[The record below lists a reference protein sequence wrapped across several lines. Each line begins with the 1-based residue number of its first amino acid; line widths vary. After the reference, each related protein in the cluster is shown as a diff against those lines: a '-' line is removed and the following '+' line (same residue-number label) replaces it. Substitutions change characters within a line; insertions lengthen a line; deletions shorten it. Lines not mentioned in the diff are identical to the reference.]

1 MRDRPLWCSSAGT
14 LHKSQQLFRDD
25 ARDDLLEALAMGG
38 QAAKNGDD
46 GTNDLLSDV
55 IRTNE
60 LQVWF
65 LSEQRAIS
73 RASKAR

>member
-1 MRDRPLWCSSAGT
+1 MT
-14 LHKSQQLFRDD
+14 V
-25 ARDDLLEALAMGG
+25 RDDLLEALAMGG